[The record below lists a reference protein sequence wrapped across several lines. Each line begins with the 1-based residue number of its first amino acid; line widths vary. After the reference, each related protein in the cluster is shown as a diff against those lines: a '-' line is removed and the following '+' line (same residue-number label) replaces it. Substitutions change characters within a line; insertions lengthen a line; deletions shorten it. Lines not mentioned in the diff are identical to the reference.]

1 MRNIIKNEGDVD
13 MKKLTYKI
21 IYWSSRILSFA
32 LLIFMFLFSLD
43 VFEIEATLWNQLL
56 GLLMHNIPLLILLLS
71 IIIGWKLEIIP
82 AVTFMIASIT
92 LVVMSLL
99 NDNIT
104 SILFIFPLI
113 IPGIV
118 VSILF
123 FCSWFYKKKVIAE

>member
-1 MRNIIKNEGDVD
+1 

>member
-71 IIIGWKLEIIP
+71 IIMGWKLEIIP
-82 AVTFMIASIT
+82 AITFMIASIT